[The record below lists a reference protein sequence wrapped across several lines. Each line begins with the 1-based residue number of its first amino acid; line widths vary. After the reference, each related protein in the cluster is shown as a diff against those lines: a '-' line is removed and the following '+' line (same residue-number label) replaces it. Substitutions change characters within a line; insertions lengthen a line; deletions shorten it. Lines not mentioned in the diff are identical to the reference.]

1 MTRIIYFLAM
11 ADHQLTEEL
20 NPCGIEQQEI
30 QDMNTEAKIGNLP
43 NIS

>member
-1 MTRIIYFLAM
+1 MTTIIYFLAM
-11 ADHQLTEEL
+11 ADHQLTVEL

-30 QDMNTEAKIGNLP
+30 QDTNPEAKTGNLP